1 MVVLGTNSF
10 SFVFQSSLPSL
21 ERIGREK
28 QEENTHTHVSRK
40 KAQVN
45 VAGMLI
51 MNPGPGGCLVAW
63 EIPTL
68 AHVGNTQR
76 AQQPPPPLP
85 NSSFNPACPLSLT
98 HTPDLTKKSYKFRSR

>member
-28 QEENTHTHVSRK
+28 QKENTHTHVSRK

-68 AHVGNTQR
+68 AHVGNTSH
-76 AQQPPPPLP
+76 LP
-85 NSSFNPACPLSLT
+85 F
-98 HTPDLTKKSYKFRSR
+98 SYKGGKSSLNLHLGNFMP